1 VLVQFCQDNTI
12 SVILFYPIG
21 HFIFVKK
28 KSMITDIQRRNQILK
43 RISKIPKEKLKAL
56 DDYISKLEHEPAREK
71 RTLSF
76 AGAWK
81 ELDESVF
88 DEFTKKLIN
97 NRQKNRRR
105 IDE

>member
-1 VLVQFCQDNTI
+1 
-12 SVILFYPIG
+12 
-21 HFIFVKK
+21 
-28 KSMITDIQRRNQILK
+28 MITDIQRRNQILK
-43 RISKIPKEKLKAL
+43 RISKIPKEKLKVL
-56 DDYISKLEHEPAREK
+56 DDYISKLEHEPARKK

-88 DEFTKKLIN
+88 DEFTKSLIN